1 VCVCVSSLVSTH
13 WSVIWVAYGEGTH
26 PLHKHLP
33 ALWPQCFVVV
43 AALSITIIQDSK
55 EWFSTSLNTVLTS
68 VWDREEYGMNI
79 LHREETQIA

>member
-1 VCVCVSSLVSTH
+1 VLARVCVYSVCVCVYGVCVWVRACVCVSSLVSTH

-43 AALSITIIQDSK
+43 AALSITI
-55 EWFSTSLNTVLTS
+55 V
-68 VWDREEYGMNI
+68 
-79 LHREETQIA
+79 